1 MRLLRSLCLLLLST
15 PLAAQTRLARAAE
28 VRATPEGNVVAEL
41 VSGTSWRT
49 GTARAGWTTVTV
61 EGWVTAARFGGRRD
75 TFPESVGGT
84 ATLRIREQ
92 PSLNGRILGEFRP
105 QAGVRVLERRG
116 TWARVRRDA
125 WVRTT
130 SLAPAPTRPT
140 APARA
145 ATAPVAAQPSA
156 PGTDSTNGGE
166 TPDVPAGASRTERRV
181 MLRHSPTGEVV
192 GELQPGVIVE
202 PLDRAR
208 GMVRVRIEA
217 WLPDSALVPADTA
230 FGATISAADLK
241 LDPEGLK
248 GRVVRWQVQ
257 VVGLQ
262 RADALRRDLTLDEPY
277 LLAMGPGEENAIL
290 YVAVPAAMLQEARTL
305 EPMTKVLIT
314 ARVRSGRSA
323 PTGAPVLDLL
333 TLVKR

>member
-1 MRLLRSLCLLLLST
+1 MRLLRSLCLLLATSIAT

-28 VRATPEGNVVAEL
+28 ARATPEGNVVADL
-41 VSGTSWRT
+41 ASGTSWRT
-49 GTARAGWTTVTV
+49 GTARAGWTTVTL

-75 TFPESVGGT
+75 SFPESVGGT
-84 ATLRIREQ
+84 ATLRLREQ

-105 QAGVRVLERRG
+105 QAGVRVVERRG
-116 TWARVRRDA
+116 TWARVRREA

-130 SLAPAPTRPT
+130 SLAAARPAAARP
-140 APARA
+140 AAAVPAA
-145 ATAPVAAQPSA
+145 VA
-156 PGTDSTNGGE
+156 TDSADGGG
-166 TPDVPAGASRTERRV
+166 TPDVPAGASRTASRT
-181 MLRHSPTGEVV
+181 MLRLSPTGETV

-202 PLDRAR
+202 PLARAR
-208 GMVRVRIEA
+208 GMVRVRVEA
-217 WLPDSALVPADTA
+217 WLPDSVLVPADTA

-241 LDPEGLK
+241 LDPEGTK

-262 RADALRRDLTLDEPY
+262 RADALRRDLALDEPY

-290 YVAVPAAMLQEARTL
+290 YVAVPPAMLTEARTL
-305 EPMTKVLIT
+305 EPMAKVLIT
-314 ARVRSGRSA
+314 ARVRNGRSA